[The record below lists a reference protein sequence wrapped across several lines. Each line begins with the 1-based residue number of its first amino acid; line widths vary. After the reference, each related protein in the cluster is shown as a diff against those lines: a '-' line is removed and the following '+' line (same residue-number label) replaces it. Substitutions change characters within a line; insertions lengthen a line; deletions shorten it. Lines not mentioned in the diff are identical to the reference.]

1 MTHKRTEFCWDRH
14 FRNQDYDYLLQQEA
28 SKWRDKSQIIDPDRT
43 SVFTGNVYHLI
54 EVTGFK
60 LVAT

>member
-1 MTHKRTEFCWDRH
+1 MTHKQSSVETDIWGIKIMII
-14 FRNQDYDYLLQQEA
+14 YSSKA
-28 SKWRDKSQIIDPDRT
+28 SKWRDKSQIFYPYRT

>member
-1 MTHKRTEFCWDRH
+1 MTHKQSSVETDISGIKIMII
-14 FRNQDYDYLLQQEA
+14 YS
-28 SKWRDKSQIIDPDRT
+28 SKKLRSGAKSQIFYPYRT

-60 LVAT
+60 LVAA